1 MGKKI
6 PRLYEGVSE
15 VRYIGAIYF
24 LLFVILPIK
33 ALPQEYLEDPAEGMK
48 IATIDYQKGDYENAY
63 RKYNSLAKRYALD
76 GHNSVFRFMAAKSL
90 YKAGE
95 YKAAIELFNG
105 FLEEFPQSR
114 FAGAAILFKGHS
126 LYKESD
132 LFGAAAAYI
141 AAIDA
146 DPRNASAD
154 IAREN
159 LRPLMER
166 GLSIWQLEQ
175 LIEEHPLS
183 SVVEELEF
191 TSAVREFESGRYRSG
206 LKTLQSYQRRFPGG
220 KHSRE
225 ARSLFQRYMERT
237 TSSQVI
243 GLIAPITGSYSE
255 YGRSMVEGARLAIKY
270 LGDDS
275 VEPELIVKDTRGDP
289 VQAAKMAARLA
300 KEEPLAVVGPLR
312 SESSVGA
319 AVVLNEENIPMI
331 TPTASENG
339 IASLG
344 ANIFQIS
351 PAIDR
356 LGQAIVTYAVN
367 KLGITEFAVISPDD
381 AGGVAISKA
390 FIQTVYRLGG
400 EVVSTSYYSPGQTD
414 FKQQIKPLREFLLMK
429 TEEQLAAGE
438 IDSAAYIDDEK
449 IDPEYPDSVVLIDR
463 EEWPVRLG
471 GLFLPGYPDEL
482 KLLIPQVRYHI
493 IRTQFLGADGWDSEE
508 LIREV
513 SRYVGNAV
521 FATDFHA
528 GSDEVNWVEFA
539 NVYSSEFNH
548 PPDKV
553 AALTFDAVALIL
565 SGLRQGITSPEELRK
580 YLSDIEKYQGVSCM
594 ITFKGTGRA
603 NNEIRIY
610 SINEGKVASSR

>member
-1 MGKKI
+1 M
-6 PRLYEGVSE
+6 
-15 VRYIGAIYF
+15 
-24 LLFVILPIK
+24 
-33 ALPQEYLEDPAEGMK
+33 
-48 IATIDYQKGDYENAY
+48 
-63 RKYNSLAKRYALD
+63 
-76 GHNSVFRFMAAKSL
+76 
-90 YKAGE
+90 
-95 YKAAIELFNG
+95 
-105 FLEEFPQSR
+105 
-114 FAGAAILFKGHS
+114 
-126 LYKESD
+126 
-132 LFGAAAAYI
+132 
-141 AAIDA
+141 
-146 DPRNASAD
+146 
-154 IAREN
+154 
-159 LRPLMER
+159 
-166 GLSIWQLEQ
+166 
-175 LIEEHPLS
+175 
-183 SVVEELEF
+183 
-191 TSAVREFESGRYRSG
+191 
-206 LKTLQSYQRRFPGG
+206 
-220 KHSRE
+220 
-225 ARSLFQRYMERT
+225 
-237 TSSQVI
+237 
-243 GLIAPITGSYSE
+243 E

-275 VEPELIVKDTRGDP
+275 IKPELIVKDTQGDP
-289 VQAAKMAARLA
+289 VKAAKAAARLA
-300 KEEPLAVVGPLR
+300 NEEPLAVIGPLR

-319 AVVLNEENIPMI
+319 AIVLNEENIPMI

-356 LGQAIVTYAVN
+356 LGQAMATYAVEE
-367 KLGITEFAVISPDD
+367 LGITEFAVISPDD
-381 AGGVAISKA
+381 AGGAAVSKA

-400 EVVSTSYYSPGQTD
+400 EVTSTSYYSPGETD

-438 IDSAAYIDDEK
+438 IDSAAYIDDDK

-471 GLFLPGYPDEL
+471 GLFLPGYPDAL
-482 KLLIPQVRYHI
+482 KLLIPQIRYHI
-493 IRTQFLGADGWDSEE
+493 IRTQFLGADGWDSED

-513 SRYVGNAV
+513 SRYVGNAL

-539 NVYSSEFNH
+539 DAYSSEFDH

-565 SGLRQGITSPEELRK
+565 SGLRHGVTSPEGLRK
-580 YLSDIEKYQGVSCM
+580 YLSDIEKYQGVSCL

-610 SINEGKVASSR
+610 SINEGKVASRR